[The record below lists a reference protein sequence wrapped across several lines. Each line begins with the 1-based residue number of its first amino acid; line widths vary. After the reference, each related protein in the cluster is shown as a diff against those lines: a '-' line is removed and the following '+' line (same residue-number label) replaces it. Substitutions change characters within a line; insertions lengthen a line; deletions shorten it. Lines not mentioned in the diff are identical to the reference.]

1 MQNKIDRTRLIH
13 SFYQVNTPK
22 KYTWLGVNSQ
32 GNAAQKK
39 AHDKERKKRPIEL
52 KTTDIL
58 IKSDNGNFNKINK
71 NGAVN
76 IVIPE
81 NYLRKVDETILFDDD
96 HYERGFQKNGEK
108 L

>member
-1 MQNKIDRTRLIH
+1 MTNKIDRTRLIH
-13 SFYQVNTPK
+13 FFYQVNTPK

-39 AHDKERKKRPIEL
+39 AHDKERLKRKIEL

-81 NYLRKVDETILFDDD
+81 KYLNLVEETILFGDNY
-96 HYERGFQKNGEK
+96 YEKGFQ